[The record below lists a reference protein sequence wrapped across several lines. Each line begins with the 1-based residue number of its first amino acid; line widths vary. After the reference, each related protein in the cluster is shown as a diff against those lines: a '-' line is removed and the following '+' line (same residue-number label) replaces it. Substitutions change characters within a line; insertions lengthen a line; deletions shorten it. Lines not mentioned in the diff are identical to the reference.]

1 MTRHQLSSPVQPG
14 DAVSAVRSPET
25 RHSPGYVSVS
35 RRLAVIGLFLFLPV
49 FLLQVVVMAGMQMAT
64 AACYDEGCS
73 ELLME
78 AIGWCWPVMWAAGGT
93 GLVAALVP
101 HRFAAA
107 RCAMTCLQ
115 YVLMV
120 APFILLATARPGP

>member
-1 MTRHQLSSPVQPG
+1 MTRHQLSSPVRPEG
-14 DAVSAVRSPET
+14 AMNAVRPPET
-25 RHSPGYVSVS
+25 GHSPGYVLTS
-35 RRLAVIGLFLFLPV
+35 RRLAVIGLFLFVPV

-64 AACYDEGCS
+64 AACYDDGCS
-73 ELLME
+73 EPLME

-101 HRFAAA
+101 NRFAAA
-107 RCAMTCLQ
+107 RCAMACLQ

-120 APFILLATARPGP
+120 APFILLYAARPGP